1 MQTKTYFAS
10 SVPAPLEVARK
21 ELGPDR
27 PIAIGRELTKRFE
40 EVFRGT
46 ASAALEHFTQ
56 HPPRGEFTL
65 VIGGRSAPTPGADLD
80 KAE

>member
-1 MQTKTYFAS
+1 MFESPHRVLSALKDLAAT
-10 SVPAPLEVARK
+10 
-21 ELGPDR
+21 LGPER

-46 ASAALEHFTQ
+46 ASAGLEHFTQ